1 MINEYPAGYMLRIK
15 AVDGI
20 IFLAGLSTLA
30 IPALFNFYPGDIDT
44 TVHVTLGALVAV
56 CAVFRVLVAYGSAW
70 LEVVL
75 CVLGIFI
82 FMLPRWMH
90 MSYDP
95 RYATVHL
102 ALGAVIA
109 VLAIISGL
117 MTFAQLRSQRST
129 SA

>member
-20 IFLAGLSTLA
+20 IFLAGLCTLA
-30 IPALFNFYPGDIDT
+30 IPALFHIYPGDIDT
-44 TVHVTLGALVAV
+44 TVHVTLGALVAL

-75 CVLGIFI
+75 CVLGAFI
-82 FMLPRWMH
+82 FMLPHWMH

-95 RYATVHL
+95 HYATPHL
-102 ALGAVIA
+102 VLGAVIV

-117 MTFAQLRSQRST
+117 MTFVQLRRRPVI
-129 SA
+129 A